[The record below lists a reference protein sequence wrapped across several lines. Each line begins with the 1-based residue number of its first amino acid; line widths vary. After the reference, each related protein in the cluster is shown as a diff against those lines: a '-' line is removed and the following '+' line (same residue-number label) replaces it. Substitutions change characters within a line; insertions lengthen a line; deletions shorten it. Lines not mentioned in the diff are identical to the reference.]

1 MSLFVLD
8 TDILTQL
15 ERGELSVVEHVR
27 RRSASEL
34 ATTVITVEQ
43 KLAGWYSTSGRREIR
58 STLSTATNR

>member
-8 TDILTQL
+8 TDILTHL

-43 KLAGWYSTSGRREIR
+43 KLAGWYTYIR
-58 STLSTATNR
+58 QARNPQHVVHGY